1 MAKPFGILLPVE
13 RGNNGYFNQGTDALT
28 QIKSNLINL
37 ILTKRG
43 ERIMQPL
50 FGCTIHNLVFEQ
62 ITDNT
67 IASARASVEEAVQLW
82 MPFILIKDVSISKNE
97 DEHKVYATIS
107 YNLRSNVKITDTI
120 TLVL

>member
-13 RGNNGYFNQGTDALT
+13 RGNNGYFNQGMDALT